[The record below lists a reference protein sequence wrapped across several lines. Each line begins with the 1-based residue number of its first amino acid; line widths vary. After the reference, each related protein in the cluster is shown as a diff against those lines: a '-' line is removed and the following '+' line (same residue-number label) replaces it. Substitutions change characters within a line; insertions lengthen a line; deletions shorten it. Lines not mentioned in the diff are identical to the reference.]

1 MTPVLPLEKAEPDNN
16 RTNSLERTQNDRF
29 LSSLTGTLDKS
40 LPVPVGTQ
48 LFGLIQFGIALGEL
62 PAGFR
67 LPSVRD
73 LASHLGIAPMTVST
87 VYADLRKL
95 GLIEA
100 RPGSGTFVAALV
112 KEDRGRVSAMRKLQ
126 KKLDSVFA
134 EAEAMGLS
142 AADVASLISARMAR
156 GKAVQER
163 PLSLV
168 MIGNFIET
176 TSVYAER
183 VTAYLGLADTISV
196 TTFTALQQGARF
208 PHPADICITHAN
220 RRGEVEAFAPHGV
233 PVVGLSYI
241 PSEETRARLAS
252 LDPEA
257 HVCVVSVF
265 AEFMALM
272 KPGVLRFAP
281 HVAEIDVRMID
292 DPALDQ
298 VLNWADVVIYAS
310 GLESELL
317 PRLPDGR
324 EAFEYRHVPDPHS
337 IRTVLLPVLERL
349 RAGMPYLEETP

>member
-1 MTPVLPLEKAEPDNN
+1 M
-16 RTNSLERTQNDRF
+16 
-29 LSSLTGTLDKS
+29 SSLTGTLDKS

-62 PAGFR
+62 VAGFR

-87 VYADLRKL
+87 VYADLRKI

-100 RPGSGTFVAALV
+100 RPGSGTFVASLV
-112 KEDRGRVSAMRKLQ
+112 KEDRGRASAMRKVQ
-126 KKLDSVFA
+126 KKVDALFA
-134 EAEAMGLS
+134 EAESMGLAPADI
-142 AADVASLISARMAR
+142 AALVSARVAR
-156 GKAVQER
+156 GRAVQER

-168 MIGNFIET
+168 MVGNFIET
-176 TSVYAER
+176 TTVYAER
-183 VTAYLGLADTISV
+183 VTAYLGLSDTITV
-196 TTFTALQQGARF
+196 TTFSALQEGAQF
-208 PHPADICITHAN
+208 PQPADICLTHAN
-220 RRGEVEAFAPHGV
+220 RRGEVEAFAPQGV

-292 DPALDQ
+292 DPALEQ

-310 GLESELL
+310 GLETTLL
-317 PRLPDGR
+317 PRLPEGR
-324 EAFEYRHVPDPHS
+324 DVFEYRHVPDPHS
-337 IRTVLLPVLERL
+337 IRTTLLPVLERL
-349 RAGMPYLEETP
+349 RAGLPHQEEAL